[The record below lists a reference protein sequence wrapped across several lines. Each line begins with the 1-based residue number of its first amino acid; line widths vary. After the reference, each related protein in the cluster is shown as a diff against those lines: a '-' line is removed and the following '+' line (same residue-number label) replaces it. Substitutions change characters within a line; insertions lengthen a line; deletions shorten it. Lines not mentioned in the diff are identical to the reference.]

1 MLNIYIPGETLF
13 DEKTGEFIEVKGRTL
28 QLEHSLLALKKWESK
43 WHKGF
48 LKKDEK
54 TDEELLDYIRC
65 MTITPNVDP
74 MLYRVIKPE
83 ETKKIV
89 DYIQDPMTAT
99 KAKQTPNTPIKR
111 NDIPTAE
118 IFYYWM
124 ITLNVPVEF
133 QKWHLNQLITLI
145 NVIGEKNSRDSN
157 GKPRKLTSAE
167 QQAAIARRD
176 AENMRRR
183 ALYNT
188 KG

>member
-1 MLNIYIPGETLF
+1 MLSIYIPGEELF
-13 DEKTGEFIEVKGRTL
+13 DEKTNEFIRVKGRTL
-28 QLEHSLLALKKWESK
+28 QLEHSLVSLKKWESK
-43 WHKGF
+43 WHKAF
-48 LKKDEK
+48 LRKDKK

-65 MTITPNVDP
+65 MTITTNVDP
-74 MLYRVIKPE
+74 MIYRIIKPDVA
-83 ETKKIV
+83 KKIV
-89 DYIQDPMTAT
+89 EYIEDPMTAT
-99 KAKQTPNTPIKR
+99 RCSQTLNTPIKH

-124 ITLNVPVEF
+124 VTLNIPVEF

-145 NVIGEKNSRDSN
+145 NVIGDRNSRDSK
-157 GKPRKLTSAE
+157 GKPRKLTKAE